1 MAWCSFQVLWKFII
15 WLKQEHGTF
24 CATNIK
30 WKVKLWCWFIVMVRV
45 LVACSKM
52 QLPSFV
58 LSSAMADST
67 TWYMMEMCWCYSLT
81 LVSVEDLGLC
91 DINCTTLAWGTVT
104 AQCLEGHII
113 CHGLTGY
120 VSQWVACCLYVMML
134 SWYRRWQ
141 FESLLLWKLDISFHS
156 FGKGMYEKFTIQI
169 QSCRVPDGVGYRAS
183 SNVFCLPAVDE

>member
-1 MAWCSFQVLWKFII
+1 
-15 WLKQEHGTF
+15 
-24 CATNIK
+24 
-30 WKVKLWCWFIVMVRV
+30 VMVRM

-52 QLPSFV
+52 QLPNFV

-67 TWYMMEMCWCYSLT
+67 TWYMMETCWCYSLT

-91 DINCTTLAWGTVT
+91 DINCTTLAWGTVPI
-104 AQCLEGHII
+104 QCLQGHII

-141 FESLLLWKLDISFHS
+141 FESLLLWKLEIVFILLLKECMKNIPSKS
-156 FGKGMYEKFTIQI
+156 
-169 QSCRVPDGVGYRAS
+169 RVAGYRM
-183 SNVFCLPAVDE
+183 VWDILHHPMYFVCLLLMNKWQLKLTVKILSMF